1 MRRSRR
7 NRSWPFKTGRRANG
21 STNSPAAICRCGLSR
36 AASSAPSAPRSSR
49 GPWRSWLVDHRRI
62 RSSDNMFVL
71 RSTYLQLMRDYFE
84 LELKMLQILLREK
97 KPAKPIFNEKELKQL
112 VALCHPDKHGG
123 SKVAEEMTRKL
134 LALRTNEK
142 AKT

>member
-1 MRRSRR
+1 
-7 NRSWPFKTGRRANG
+7 
-21 STNSPAAICRCGLSR
+21 
-36 AASSAPSAPRSSR
+36 
-49 GPWRSWLVDHRRI
+49 
-62 RSSDNMFVL
+62 MFVL